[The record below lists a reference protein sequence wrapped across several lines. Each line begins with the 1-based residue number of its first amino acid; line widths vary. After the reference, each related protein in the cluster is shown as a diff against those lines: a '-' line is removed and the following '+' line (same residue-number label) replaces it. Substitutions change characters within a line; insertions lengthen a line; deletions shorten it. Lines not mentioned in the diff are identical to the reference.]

1 MSKNSEYVN
10 LKQQIE
16 AMKKNYS
23 NFEINL
29 KKDIKEM
36 IEETINE
43 KIKYL
48 IENTMEKFANKMEKK
63 LEQIWDQMK
72 MQKEE
77 INELQKSQIFISK
90 EYETMKKKMDETKQI
105 EKNNSHQLK
114 NIENECEEIK
124 NKLLA
129 KETELDNLEQYGR
142 RENLE
147 FHGVPVQQNENTNKI
162 IQNLLKRINLDINEN
177 EISTSHRLNSNK
189 ENIPP
194 PIIVRFSKRDTRN
207 KIYANKRKFN
217 AVTNFGIP
225 EMNNLYINENL
236 TKKRSELLA
245 KTRKAKYEAK
255 YKYLWT
261 KNGNIFVRKSD
272 QAQSLHIKSEQD
284 IAKIN

>member
-1 MSKNSEYVN
+1 MSKNSDYVN

-16 AMKKNYS
+16 AMEKNYS

-63 LEQIWDQMK
+63 LQQIWDQMK

-77 INELQKSQIFISK
+77 INELQKSQTFISK
-90 EYETMKKKMDETKQI
+90 EYETMRKKMDETKQI

-114 NIENECEEIK
+114 NIENEYEEIK

-129 KETELDNLEQYGR
+129 KEIELDNLEQYGR

-147 FHGVPVQQNENTNKI
+147 FHGVPVQQNENINKI
-162 IQNLLKRINLDINEN
+162 IQNLLKRINLEITEN
-177 EISTSHRLNSNK
+177 EVSAKRLFFSTRQQLKIAAIMDSAFMDYNG
-189 ENIPP
+189 
-194 PIIVRFSKRDTRN
+194 FSIFS
-207 KIYANKRKFN
+207 IY
-217 AVTNFGIP
+217 
-225 EMNNLYINENL
+225 
-236 TKKRSELLA
+236 
-245 KTRKAKYEAK
+245 
-255 YKYLWT
+255 
-261 KNGNIFVRKSD
+261 
-272 QAQSLHIKSEQD
+272 
-284 IAKIN
+284 

>member
-16 AMKKNYS
+16 AMKKKYS

-90 EYETMKKKMDETKQI
+90 EYETMKKKWMK
-105 EKNNSHQLK
+105 L
-114 NIENECEEIK
+114 
-124 NKLLA
+124 NKL
-129 KETELDNLEQYGR
+129 K
-142 RENLE
+142 
-147 FHGVPVQQNENTNKI
+147 KI
-162 IQNLLKRINLDINEN
+162 IHIN
-177 EISTSHRLNSNK
+177 
-189 ENIPP
+189 
-194 PIIVRFSKRDTRN
+194 
-207 KIYANKRKFN
+207 
-217 AVTNFGIP
+217 
-225 EMNNLYINENL
+225 
-236 TKKRSELLA
+236 
-245 KTRKAKYEAK
+245 
-255 YKYLWT
+255 
-261 KNGNIFVRKSD
+261 
-272 QAQSLHIKSEQD
+272 
-284 IAKIN
+284 